1 MAKDER
7 SASSRASAELQA
19 LIDVLAEIS
28 GSLNLEESMPR
39 IMQAVADAMKAEAAS
54 LLMLDRSTN
63 NLHFKAAVGDKAE
76 EITTITLGPGEGIVG
91 WVAQHGQPLLVE
103 NARSDPRHRR
113 DVAESLDFPCKSVVA
128 APIFDGDRVIGAV
141 EVMNPTGS
149 QPFDQQSVEYLTA
162 LSRLLSIAILNAKAY
177 TALRNEVTELRSV
190 LEVKRSIIGQHP
202 SILEALDLVRKTSPF
217 DVTVLITGESGTG
230 KELIARALHE
240 LSPRAKGPFVA
251 VNCTAMPDTLLES
264 ELFGHEKG
272 AFTDAAKMRKGKFE
286 LASGGT
292 LFLDE
297 VGDMSGAAQSK
308 VLRAIEE
315 RRFERVGGMELIEVD
330 VRVVAA
336 TNKNLPEMIKNG
348 KFREDLFYR
357 LNELAIVLPPLRQR
371 GEDIPLLAEHF
382 IQEFAA
388 QFGKKMKGLD
398 ERARRLLLQYHWPG
412 NIREL
417 RNVIK
422 SAIVLSDG
430 DVLAAQQLPM
440 QIRQAS
446 ALAKG
451 ASEPEGSLQAAEHIQ
466 ILTVLEEAGW
476 NKSQAAKTLGISRPT
491 LDAKIK
497 KYNIQKEESP

>member
-1 MAKDER
+1 MVKDKQPT
-7 SASSRASAELQA
+7 SSRASAELQA

-39 IMQAVADAMKAEAAS
+39 IMQAVADAMNAEAAS
-54 LLMLDRSTN
+54 LLMLDRSTS

-76 EITTITLGPGEGIVG
+76 EITTLSLGPGEGIVG
-91 WVAQHGQPLLVE
+91 WVAQNGQPLLVKD
-103 NARSDPRHRR
+103 ASDDPRHRR
-113 DVAESLDFPCKSVVA
+113 DVAESLNFPCKSVVA
-128 APIFDGDRVIGAV
+128 VPIFDGEKVIGAV
-141 EVMNPTGS
+141 EVMNPIGN
-149 QPFDQQSVEYLTA
+149 QPFDEQSIEYLTA

-177 TALRNEVTELRSV
+177 AALRDEVTELRSA
-190 LEVKRSIIGQHP
+190 LEVRRTIIGQHP
-202 SILEALDLVRKTSPF
+202 SIQEALDLVRKTSPF

-272 AFTDAAKMRKGKFE
+272 AFTDAAKLRKGKFE

-297 VGDMSGAAQSK
+297 VGDMSDAAQAK

-315 RRFERVGGMELIEVD
+315 RKFERVGGMEPIEVD
-330 VRVVAA
+330 VRIVAA
-336 TNKNLPEMIKNG
+336 TNKDLAEMIKNG
-348 KFREDLFYR
+348 KFRQDLFYR
-357 LNELAIVLPPLRQR
+357 LNELPISLPPLRQR

-382 IQEFAA
+382 IQEFSE
-388 QFGKKMKGLD
+388 QFGKKVKELD
-398 ERARRLLLQYHWPG
+398 ERARQLMLQYDWPG

-422 SAIVLSDG
+422 GAIILSDS
-430 DVLAAQQLPM
+430 DTITAQHLPM
-440 QIRQAS
+440 HIRQAS

-451 ASEPEGSLQAAEHIQ
+451 AAEPEGSLQAAEHIQ
-466 ILTVLEEAGW
+466 ILTVLEETGW

-497 KYNIQKEESP
+497 KYNIQKEE